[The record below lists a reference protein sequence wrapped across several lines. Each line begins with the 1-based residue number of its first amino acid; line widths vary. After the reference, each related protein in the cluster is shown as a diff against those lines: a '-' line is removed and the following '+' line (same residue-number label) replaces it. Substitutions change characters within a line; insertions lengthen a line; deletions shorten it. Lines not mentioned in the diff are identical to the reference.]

1 MSAVDKPRG
10 TGAAGLLALLG
21 GLVVVGLAVGV
32 LRLAAVIDGVD
43 PLPLHPIQALV
54 ALRQG
59 AGLPPS
65 TVPVAAGAAA
75 LLAVLAAMVGW
86 LLHRRHAQRSRVD
99 RAATKMGRGVDIARL
114 GHREATATSRRLG
127 VTDSPGLPIGRAVA
141 GGQRLYSS
149 YEDVTID
156 IWGPR
161 TGKTTSRAIPV
172 ILAAPGPVIATS
184 NKRDLLDATRDP
196 RAASGPVWVF
206 DPQGIADTAPTWW
219 WNPLT
224 YITDEVKARQLAR
237 LLHSA
242 ARDSGAKT
250 DAYFDPAGIALL
262 ANLLLAA
269 ACSGRDLAQVY
280 LWLTDSTD
288 DTPALLLEQHNYTLN
303 AANIRQVL
311 RFQYKQRDGIY
322 GTAEITVSFLT
333 SRAATTWVCPTRAPD
348 GTVTD
353 QRPQLDV
360 TDFVTSGGTLYLLSK
375 EGEGSTGPLVTAL
388 TNALTEAAEAVARN
402 QPGGRL
408 AVPMVVVLDEA
419 ANICRWYNLPDLY
432 SHYGSRGIPVFTIL
446 QSWSQGVAVWGLE
459 GMRKLWSASTIR
471 VYGGGVAETD
481 FLRELSTLVGQ
492 YQRTTVSTSTGKGTR
507 STSRSQT
514 HELVLDIDD
523 LADLPRGRAVVF
535 SSGNPATLIRTEPWQ
550 TGPRAAEVAASI
562 ASHDPGSRPDAR
574 QTSFS
579 ALGAPSMDV
588 ATPAQLREE
597 WTRTSAVR

>member
-1 MSAVDKPRG
+1 MSAVDKPSG
-10 TGAAGLLALLG
+10 SGLAGLLALLG
-21 GLVVVGLAVGV
+21 GLLVVGLGVGA
-32 LRLAAVIDGVD
+32 LRLAAAIDGVQ

-59 AGLPPS
+59 AGIPPS
-65 TVPVAAGAAA
+65 TVPVLGTAAGVLA
-75 LLAVLAAMVGW
+75 LLAALAGW
-86 LLHRRHAQRSRVD
+86 VVHRHRSRRSRVD
-99 RAATKMGRGVDIARL
+99 RAAAKMGRGRDIARL
-114 GHREATATSRRLG
+114 GHRGGTDTSRRLG
-127 VTDSPGLPIGRAVA
+127 VDGPGLPIGRAVA
-141 GGQRLYSS
+141 GGQRLFSS
-149 YEDVTID
+149 YEDVCID

-172 ILAAPGPVIATS
+172 ILAAPGTVIATS

-196 RAASGPVWVF
+196 RAERGPVWVF
-206 DPQGIADTAPTWW
+206 DPQGIADTQPTWW

-224 YITDEVKARQLAR
+224 FVTDEVKARQLAR

-242 ARDSGAKT
+242 ARDAGAKT

-262 ANLLLAA
+262 GNLLLAA
-269 ACSGRDLAQVY
+269 ACGGRDLAQVY

-288 DTPALLLEQHNYTLN
+288 DTPALLLEQAGYRLN
-303 AANIRQVL
+303 AANVRQVL

-333 SRAATTWVCPTRAPD
+333 SRAATAWVCPTGPGDR
-348 GTVTD
+348 
-353 QRPQLDV
+353 RPQLDV
-360 TDFVTSGGTLYLLSK
+360 ADFVTSGGTLYLLSK

-388 TNALTEAAEAVARN
+388 TNALTEAAETIAREL
-402 QPGGRL
+402 PGGRL

-446 QSWSQGVAVWGLE
+446 QSWSQGVAVWGRD
-459 GMRKLWSASTIR
+459 GMRKLWSASTVR

-492 YQRTTVSTSTGKGTR
+492 YRRPTVSTSTAKGGR

-535 SSGNPATLIRTEPWQ
+535 SSGNPATLIRTEPWH
-550 TGPRAAEVAASI
+550 TGPHAAAVAASQ
-562 ASHDPGSRPDAR
+562 AAHDPAARIDRPAIGR
-574 QTSFS
+574 QDP
-579 ALGAPSMDV
+579 LPDV
-588 ATPAQLREE
+588 PTPMQLRED
-597 WTRTSAVR
+597 WAGPGTRR

>member
-1 MSAVDKPRG
+1 MSAVDKPSG
-10 TGAAGLLALLG
+10 SGLAGLLALLG
-21 GLVVVGLAVGV
+21 GLLVVGLGVGA
-32 LRLAAVIDGVD
+32 LRLAAAIDGVQ

-59 AGLPPS
+59 AGIPPS
-65 TVPVAAGAAA
+65 TVPVLGAGVGLLA
-75 LLAVLAAMVGW
+75 LLATLAGW
-86 LLHRRHAQRSRVD
+86 AVHRHRSRRSRVD
-99 RAATKMGRGVDIARL
+99 RAAAKMGRGRDIARL
-114 GHREATATSRRLG
+114 GHRGGTDTSRRLG
-127 VTDSPGLPIGRAVA
+127 VTGPGLPIGRAVA
-141 GGQRLYSS
+141 GGQRLFSS
-149 YEDVTID
+149 YEDVCID

-172 ILAAPGPVIATS
+172 ILAAPGTVIATS
-184 NKRDLLDATRDP
+184 NKRDLLDTTRDP
-196 RAASGPVWVF
+196 RAERGPVWVF
-206 DPQGIADTAPTWW
+206 DPQGIADTQPTWW

-224 YITDEVKARQLAR
+224 YVTDETKARQLAR

-262 ANLLLAA
+262 GNLLLAA
-269 ACSGRDLAQVY
+269 ACGGRDLAQVY

-288 DTPALLLEQHNYTLN
+288 DTPALLLEQAGYRLN
-303 AANIRQVL
+303 AANVRQVL

-333 SRAATTWVCPTRAPD
+333 SRAATAWVCPTGPGDR
-348 GTVTD
+348 
-353 QRPQLDV
+353 RPQLDV
-360 TDFVTSGGTLYLLSK
+360 ADFVTSGGTLYLLSK

-388 TNALTEAAEAVARN
+388 TNALTEAAETIARDL
-402 QPGGRL
+402 PGGRL

-459 GMRKLWSASTIR
+459 GMRKLWSASTVR

-492 YQRTTVSTSTGKGTR
+492 YRRPTVSTSTAKGGRT
-507 STSRSQT
+507 TSRSQT

-535 SSGNPATLIRTEPWQ
+535 SSGNPATLIRTEPWH
-550 TGPRAAEVAASI
+550 TGPHAAAVAASL
-562 ASHDPGSRPDAR
+562 AAHDPGARSTTSAVGFPEPLPDV
-574 QTSFS
+574 
-579 ALGAPSMDV
+579 P
-588 ATPAQLREE
+588 TPAQLRED
-597 WTRTSAVR
+597 WTGPGIPR

>member
-1 MSAVDKPRG
+1 MSAVDKPG
-10 TGAAGLLALLG
+10 GSGLAGLLALLG
-21 GLVVVGLAVGV
+21 GLVVVGLGVGA
-32 LRLAAVIDGVD
+32 LRLAAAIDGVQ

-59 AGLPPS
+59 AGIPPS
-65 TVPVAAGAAA
+65 TVPVLGAAA
-75 LLAVLAAMVGW
+75 GVLALLAALAGW
-86 LLHRRHAQRSRVD
+86 AVHRHRSKRSRVD
-99 RAATKMGRGVDIARL
+99 RAAAKMGRGADIARL
-114 GHREATATSRRLG
+114 GHRGGTDTSRRLG
-127 VTDSPGLPIGRAVA
+127 VDGPGLPIGRAVA
-141 GGQRLYSS
+141 GGQRLFSS
-149 YEDVTID
+149 YEDVCID

-172 ILAAPGPVIATS
+172 ILAAPGTVIATS

-196 RAASGPVWVF
+196 RAERGPVWVF
-206 DPQGIADTAPTWW
+206 DPQAIADTQPTWW

-224 YITDEVKARQLAR
+224 YVTDEVKARQLSR

-242 ARDSGAKT
+242 ARDAGAKT

-262 ANLLLAA
+262 GNLLLAA
-269 ACSGRDLAQVY
+269 ACGGRDLAQVY

-288 DTPALLLEQHNYTLN
+288 DTPALLLEQAGYRLN
-303 AANIRQVL
+303 AANVRQVL

-333 SRAATTWVCPTRAPD
+333 SRAATAWVCPTGPGDR
-348 GTVTD
+348 
-353 QRPQLDV
+353 RPQLDV
-360 TDFVTSGGTLYLLSK
+360 ADFVTSGGTLYLLSK

-388 TNALTEAAEAVARN
+388 TNALTEAAETIARDL
-402 QPGGRL
+402 PGGRL

-459 GMRKLWSASTIR
+459 GMRKLWSASTVR

-492 YQRTTVSTSTGKGTR
+492 YQRPTVSTSTAKGGRT
-507 STSRSQT
+507 TSRSQT
-514 HELVLDIDD
+514 HELILDIDD

-535 SSGNPATLIRTEPWQ
+535 SSGNPATLIRTEPWH
-550 TGPRAAEVAASI
+550 TGPHAAAVAASQ
-562 ASHDPGSRPDAR
+562 AAHDPAARTDRPAIGQPDP
-574 QTSFS
+574 
-579 ALGAPSMDV
+579 LPDV
-588 ATPAQLREE
+588 PTPAQLRED
-597 WTRTSAVR
+597 WAGPGTRR